1 MIEILRILVAPL
13 VWLAAFSGVYGLHG
27 LGCALQW
34 PQVEMLSLSLSL
46 YRFLLLVA
54 WLAAI
59 LAQIALVAALRSERF
74 GSSYAFIRWTSI
86 ATGWVGLVA
95 TVWTL
100 HPVAVISACG

>member
-34 PQVEMLSLSLSL
+34 PQVEMLSLSL
-46 YRFLLLVA
+46 YRFLLLAA

-59 LAQIALVAALRSERF
+59 LAQIALLAALRSERF
-74 GSSYAFIRWTSI
+74 GSSFPFIRWTSI

-95 TVWTL
+95 TLWTL
-100 HPVAVISACG
+100 HPVAVLSACG